1 MCCRW
6 RTPWGSAPGRRSSRC
21 TNQRL
26 PRQTAPSPSRLTGRC
41 TCAKRAALRVE
52 RRRLAERR
60 PGRSLPHI
68 TKLLHS
74 PFVPVG
80 IRRGHAM
87 SRAKTAALHAAA
99 GERRTPSPPQGASVA
114 QSPACLPRT
123 RRGKWTHRRRT
134 RQALAAGEVAAGTAD
149 GGQSRGGNFLQLAC
163 QYRDMLAFPALAL
176 AANQDGDLHAETRHL
191 TLVRENT
198 LLWS

>member
-1 MCCRW
+1 MPYSHLPRVEAGSSHVVKHLPSHGCLASVRTSGTRSSSRLSMCCRW

-68 TKLLHS
+68 TKPLHS

-134 RQALAAGEVAAGTAD
+134 RQALAAGEMALQTAG
-149 GGQSRGGNFLQLAC
+149 SLGNFLQLAC
-163 QYRDMLAFPALAL
+163 Q
-176 AANQDGDLHAETRHL
+176 
-191 TLVRENT
+191 
-198 LLWS
+198 